1 MHANRRFRGASVL
14 IALDIGNT
22 NITVGVFENKELK
35 ATWRLATDARKTSDE
50 YMLSLMTLLPMKGIR
65 SEQIDSAV
73 MCSVVPPLNTAFEGL
88 VHGCFSVTPLS
99 IGPGVRTGLR
109 ILYEPP
115 RDVGADRVVDA
126 VAAFHLYG
134 GPVIIVDFGT
144 ATVFDAVSESGDY
157 LGGALAPGV
166 HSAAEA
172 LFVNTSQLRRVEL
185 TAPPNAIGKS
195 TVHAMQSGLLFGYA
209 ELVGGMVR
217 RFSEEIGGS
226 PKVIATGG
234 LAGIIAKEVD
244 VFDAVNPDLTLLGLR
259 IIHEMNQP

>member
-1 MHANRRFRGASVL
+1 MRIVELGVKALL

-22 NITVGVFENKELK
+22 NITVGVFEDKELK
-35 ATWRLATDARKTSDE
+35 ATWRLATDPRKMADE
-50 YMLSLMTLLPMKGIR
+50 YMLSLMTLLPMKGIQP
-65 SEQIDSAV
+65 EQIDSAV
-73 MCSVVPPLNTAFEGL
+73 ICSVVPPLNTVFEDL
-88 VHGCFSVTPLS
+88 VKRCFSITPLL

-185 TAPPNAIGKS
+185 AAPPNAIGKS
-195 TVHAMQSGLLFGYA
+195 TVHAMQSGLLFGYS
-209 ELVGGMVR
+209 ELVVGMVR
-217 RFSEEIGGS
+217 RFAQEMGGS

-234 LAGIIAKEVD
+234 LAGIIAREVD
-244 VFDAVNPDLTLLGLR
+244 VFDAVSPDLTLIGLR
-259 IIHEMNQP
+259 IIHEMNQL

>member
-1 MHANRRFRGASVL
+1 MRITNLEVLNVL

-22 NITVGVFENKELK
+22 NITIGVFENKELK
-35 ATWRLATDARKTSDE
+35 ATWRLATDARKMPDE

-65 SEQIDSAV
+65 PEEIDSAV
-73 MCSVVPPLNTAFEGL
+73 ICSVVPTLNTAFEDL
-88 VHGCFSVTPLS
+88 VQRCFSALPLL

-144 ATVFDAVSESGDY
+144 ATVFDAVSENGDY
-157 LGGALAPGV
+157 LGGALSPGV

-172 LFVNTSQLRRVEL
+172 LFLNTSQLRRVEL
-185 TAPPNAIGKS
+185 SAPPTAIGKS
-195 TVHAMQSGLLFGYA
+195 TVHAMQSGLLFGYS
-209 ELVGGMVR
+209 ELVAGMVR
-217 RFSEEIGGS
+217 RFSQEIGGS

-244 VFDAVNPDLTLLGLR
+244 IFDAVNPDLTLIGLR
-259 IIHEMNQP
+259 IIYEMNQT